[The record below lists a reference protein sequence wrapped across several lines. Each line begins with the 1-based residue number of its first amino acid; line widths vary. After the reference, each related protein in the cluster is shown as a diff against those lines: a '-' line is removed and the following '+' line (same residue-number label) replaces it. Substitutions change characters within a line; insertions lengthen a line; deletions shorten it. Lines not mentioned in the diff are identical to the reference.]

1 MEDWLI
7 LDISLDVCI
16 LLLDTD
22 TVDCL
27 HDYSVFIM
35 FVVFQQDALT

>member
-1 MEDWLI
+1 MENYLI

-16 LLLDTD
+16 LLVGAD

-27 HDYSVFIM
+27 QRI
-35 FVVFQQDALT
+35 